1 MARLTTCLA
10 ILVVISV
17 ILQQQPVTGFPRPFR
32 SFLKAQSRDLDE
44 SNDEAH
50 DEYHD
55 IPRPDEMAGEGLTC
69 WVGRWHQACGKS
81 GVCDDC
87 KPWSI
92 SMEGSPHCGIGCD
105 SSGTHCASC
114 RFKDFDKDE

>member
-10 ILVVISV
+10 ILVVISL

-44 SNDEAH
+44 SNDEDN
-50 DEYHD
+50 DESG
-55 IPRPDEMAGEGLTC
+55 PQGLTC
-69 WVGRWHQACGKS
+69 WVGKKHEAPRSRACNKA

-87 KPWSI
+87 EPYTVIGHHFS
-92 SMEGSPHCGIGCD
+92 CGIGCD
-105 SSGTHCASC
+105 NNGENCERC
-114 RFKDFDKDE
+114 R